1 MEKRV
6 GTDSIGESRSHFN
19 VPPYLAHHDPKV
31 PDGFGDVAFLVEY
44 RVLSANEEQGS
55 YILTGFLGWS
65 LRSGQYTNGAL
76 HAGHH
81 ADNWVRQ
88 RVRRFQCP
96 RQVRSRSSCRL
107 YFHHL
112 LHRGLR
118 VELHAYHGLLA
129 LTARKADISRAIST
143 GHIICYRQ
151 CSWCALVIRAGR
163 VLRCAVPV
171 FSNKRKSLFSPLA
184 RKDSIDE

>member
-19 VPPYLAHHDPKV
+19 VPPYLAHHDPRSARRIWRCCISRRV
-31 PDGFGDVAFLVEY
+31 PRALGQRGTRQLHSDGVFRLEPAQRAIPQWSPARG
-44 RVLSANEEQGS
+44 
-55 YILTGFLGWS
+55 S
-65 LRSGQYTNGAL
+65 LRRQLRTAKGSAISMSK
-76 HAGHH
+76 AGSESVFLSSVFSSP
-81 ADNWVRQ
+81 A
-88 RVRRFQCP
+88 P
-96 RQVRSRSSCRL
+96 SRPSSRTP
-107 YFHHL
+107 
-112 LHRGLR
+112 GLPWSPT
-118 VELHAYHGLLA
+118 

-171 FSNKRKSLFSPLA
+171 FSNKRRSLFSPLA

>member
-129 LTARKADISRAIST
+129 LTARKS
-143 GHIICYRQ
+143 GHLTCYLDRTYH
-151 CSWCALVIRAGR
+151 L
-163 VLRCAVPV
+163 LPTM
-171 FSNKRKSLFSPLA
+171 
-184 RKDSIDE
+184 

>member
-44 RVLSANEEQGS
+44 RVLSANEEQGN
-55 YILTGFLGWS
+55 YIADGVFRLEPAQRAIHQWSPARGS
-65 LRSGQYTNGAL
+65 LRRQLRTAKGSAISTSK
-76 HAGHH
+76 AGSESVFLSSVFSSP
-81 ADNWVRQ
+81 A
-88 RVRRFQCP
+88 P
-96 RQVRSRSSCRL
+96 SRPSSRTPCL
-107 YFHHL
+107 PWSPT
-112 LHRGLR
+112 
-118 VELHAYHGLLA
+118 

-184 RKDSIDE
+184 RKGFYR